1 MVLSLPFEKAM
12 KVGDLVK
19 IELHGFEL
27 CLVTKIDKHSGWK
40 DEQLT
45 LYFFS
50 GVQRR
55 WVVSR
60 HHVELFNECG

>member
-1 MVLSLPFEKAM
+1 M

-27 CLVTKIDKHSGWK
+27 CLVTKISRHPKWK
-40 DEQLT
+40 TEQVS

-55 WVVSR
+55 WAVSR
-60 HHVELFNECG
+60 NHVEVVNECG

>member
-1 MVLSLPFEKAM
+1 M

-19 IELHGFEL
+19 MDLHGFEL
-27 CLVTKIDKHSGWK
+27 CLVIRIDKHPNWT
-40 DEQLT
+40 DEQVS

-55 WVVSR
+55 WAVSCK
-60 HHVELFNECG
+60 HVELVNECG